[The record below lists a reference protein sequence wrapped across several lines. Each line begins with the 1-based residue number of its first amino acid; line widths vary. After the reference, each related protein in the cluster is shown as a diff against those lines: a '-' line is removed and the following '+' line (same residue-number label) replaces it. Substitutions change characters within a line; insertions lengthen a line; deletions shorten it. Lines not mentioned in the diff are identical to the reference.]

1 MRTSIGF
8 ARGMLVPTIC
18 SALFVSAL
26 SLSGCGGDAQTVGK
40 SASEDNTISSV
51 AEMPDRLADAME
63 IVPGCRMTIE
73 QSNNVTW
80 TLRDGDPSVG
90 SVSLNDEDETV
101 TILIDEAESDVQAE
115 RMAHMLVAS
124 VLACNPS
131 YEYDEAQEI
140 AYEALMEDECRDNGI
155 NYVSGTKGDR
165 FVLVIEL

>member
-1 MRTSIGF
+1 
-8 ARGMLVPTIC
+8 
-18 SALFVSAL
+18 
-26 SLSGCGGDAQTVGK
+26 
-40 SASEDNTISSV
+40 
-51 AEMPDRLADAME
+51 
-63 IVPGCRMTIE
+63 MTIE

-140 AYEALMEDECRDNGI
+140 AYEALWKMS
-155 NYVSGTKGDR
+155 VGTTGLTTYLERREIDSFSLSSFK
-165 FVLVIEL
+165 